1 MNRETYP
8 ASLSPM
14 TGDAVAGVGAKQ
26 TTVVGI
32 QNTPIAST
40 TPNDQDV
47 LRFNFTDGAWEPTA
61 DPNVAIFINGVP
73 VSDDPVVYI
82 NAGPLVQINGV

>member
-32 QNTPIAST
+32 QNNPVSPTS
-40 TPNDQDV
+40 PNGGDV
-47 LRFNFTDGAWEPTA
+47 LQFNSTSNMWEPTPEA
-61 DPNVAIFINGVP
+61 NGFIFINGVP
-73 VSDDPVVYI
+73 VSSDPIIYI
-82 NAGPLVQINGV
+82 NAGPLLTINGV